1 MADISTRVPQN
12 APGKFYV
19 DDTCIYC
26 DLCVETAPI
35 IYAEHKESGFAYV
48 LRQPQ
53 TPEEVHLAMEAVE
66 NCPTESIGTDG
77 DRSHRVGAIR
87 TLFKRLFADDRNA

>member
-1 MADISTRVPQN
+1 MADISRRVPQN

-26 DLCVETAPI
+26 DLCVETAPS
-35 IYAEHKESGFAYV
+35 IYAEHNESGVAYV

-53 TPEEVHLAMEAVE
+53 TPEETRHAMEAVE
-66 NCPTESIGTDG
+66 GCPTESIGTDG
-77 DRSHRVGAIR
+77 DRVPQLGAIR
-87 TLFKRLFADDRNA
+87 TLFQRLFRK

>member
-1 MADISTRVPQN
+1 MADITRQVPQN

-26 DLCVETAPI
+26 DLCVEIVPAV
-35 IYAEHKESGFAYV
+35 YAEHNEQGWAYV

-53 TPEEVHLAMEAVE
+53 TPEEARLAIEAADS
-66 NCPTESIGTDG
+66 CPTESIGTDG
-77 DRSHRVGAIR
+77 DQPRR
-87 TLFKRLFADDRNA
+87 TGRIQTLLQRLFRK

>member
-1 MADISTRVPQN
+1 MADITRRVPQN

-26 DLCVETAPI
+26 DLYVEIVPA
-35 IYAEHKESGFAYV
+35 IYAEHNDRGWAYV

-53 TPEEVHLAMEAVE
+53 TPEEIRLAMEAVDA
-66 NCPTESIGTDG
+66 CPTESIGADG
-77 DRSHRVGAIR
+77 DQLPRAGNIL
-87 TLFKRLFADDRNA
+87 TFFERLFPK